1 MASSITQPRR
11 WTKQDDEYLIQNY
24 GSYTAKQLMK
34 TLGFPLNTIYINVRK
49 LGLNKKELGLA
60 KTWSKDD
67 LKYLIDNYKTK
78 PCSILA
84 DHFSVSEGTIYRKA
98 RELGLRKFNSS
109 IWTEKLDKIFKKN
122 YATCTIKELAG
133 FFGVSELVVRQR
145 AKKFRLKRP
154 GCIQQSERCYIC
166 PQCMSL
172 IWVKPNLRIVCGDC
186 NVAYEPGN
194 RKVIEQQL
202 GTAK

>member
-1 MASSITQPRR
+1 MANSITQPRR

-49 LGLNKKELGLA
+49 LGLNKKEQGLG

-84 DHFSVSEGTIYRKA
+84 NHFSVSEGTIYRKV
-98 RELGLRKFNSS
+98 RELGLRKFNPS
-109 IWTEKLDKIFKKN
+109 IWTEKLNEILIKN
-122 YATCTIKELAG
+122 YATCTIKELVA
-133 FFGVSELVVRQR
+133 FFGVSELIVRQR
-145 AKKFRLKRP
+145 AKKFELKRP
-154 GCIQQSERCYIC
+154 DCIQQPNGGYIC

-172 IWVKPNLRIVCGDC
+172 IWAKPNLRIVCGDC

-194 RKVIEQQL
+194 REVIERKL
-202 GTAK
+202 GW